1 MSLLYID
8 IGGGIG
14 PNWQELQEGQVR
26 ACQSRGN

>member
-1 MSLLYID
+1 MSLLYSD

-14 PNWQELQEGQVR
+14 PNWQELQEGQVP